1 MGTQPES
8 RLQRRI
14 RAVLET
20 KYPDSV
26 WFKYHGGPLTR
37 AGVPDLIGVVEGRAC
52 MLEVKTDDGEV
63 SAIQR
68 RVQSRLRSAG
78 AIVGVVRT
86 SREAIR
92 VIETAF
98 GRGQCGYH
106 ESSAVALVKR
116 CSRRAGHSGDH
127 ELYIP

>member
-20 KYPDSV
+20 KYPQSV

-52 MLEVKTDDGEV
+52 MLEVKTEDGDV
-63 SAIQR
+63 SAVQR
-68 RVQSRLRSAG
+68 RVQARLARAG
-78 AIVGVVRT
+78 AIVAVVRT
-86 SREAIR
+86 PGEAIR
-92 VIETAF
+92 AIERAF
-98 GRGQCGYH
+98 GR
-106 ESSAVALVKR
+106 
-116 CSRRAGHSGDH
+116 
-127 ELYIP
+127 